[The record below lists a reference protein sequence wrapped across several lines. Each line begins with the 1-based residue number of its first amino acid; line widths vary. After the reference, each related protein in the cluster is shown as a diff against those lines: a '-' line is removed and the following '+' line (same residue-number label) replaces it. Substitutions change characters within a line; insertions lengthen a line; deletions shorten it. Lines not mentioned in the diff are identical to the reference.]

1 MTSSIEDTLEVLGLK
16 VVSVRNNEI
25 QLHCP
30 AHKERTGKE
39 DNNPSFWINGDNGLF
54 ICFSCQWK
62 GGLQTLV
69 RYLGGNTDDITDID
83 VTVDR
88 LTARI
93 KQLLEGDKP
102 KKQEY
107 APIHES
113 MLQAFKPVPSEISLS
128 RGLLPEA
135 VAKYGV
141 KWNSN
146 QGNWII
152 PIRDPM
158 TNQLLGWQE
167 KGHKT
172 RYFKNTTGVKKSEAL
187 FGYEH
192 YKGGDM
198 IVVES
203 PLDVIRLAS
212 LNIEGAVATYGCAV
226 SETQWS
232 MIRGAARPIFAL
244 DNDAAGKKCTE
255 DLRFKAMDIGLSS
268 WFFNYAQTDQ
278 KDVGGMSKKEIEW
291 GLQNARH
298 ILGFMP

>member
-1 MTSSIEDTLEVLGLK
+1 MTSNIEDTLELLNLK
-16 VVSVRNNEI
+16 VVSIRNNEI

-39 DNNPSFWINGDNGLF
+39 DNNPSFWINGENGLF

-69 RYLGGNTDDITDID
+69 NYLGIGIGTQVEID
-83 VTVDR
+83 TTVSR
-88 LTARI
+88 LAAKI
-93 KQLLEGDKP
+93 KQLVEGDKP
-102 KKQEY
+102 KQEELP
-107 APIHES
+107 PIHES
-113 MLQAFKPVPSEISLS
+113 MLHAFKEVPADICLK
-128 RGLLPEA
+128 RGLLPES

-141 KWNSN
+141 KWNAN

-158 TNQLLGWQE
+158 TKKLLGWQE
-167 KGHKT
+167 KGHRT
-172 RYFKNTTGVKKSEAL
+172 RFFRNTTGVKKSEAL

-198 IVVES
+198 IIVES

-212 LNIEGAVATYGCAV
+212 LGIEGGVATYGCAV
-226 SETQWS
+226 SDTQWS
-232 MIRGAARPIFAL
+232 MIRGATRPIFAL
-244 DNDAAGKKCTE
+244 DNDDAGRTCTE
-255 DLRFKAMDIGLSS
+255 DLRFKAMDIGLPC
-268 WFFNYAQTDQ
+268 WFFNYSDTDQ
-278 KDVGGMSKKEIEW
+278 KDIGGMSKKEIEW

-298 ILGFMP
+298 ILGYIP

>member
-16 VVSVRNNEI
+16 VVSIRNSEI

-39 DNNPSFWINGDNGLF
+39 DNNPSFWINGENGLF
-54 ICFSCQWK
+54 ICFSCHWK

-69 RYLGGNTDDITDID
+69 RYLGGSTDAITDID
-83 VTVDR
+83 LTVDR

-93 KQLLEGDKP
+93 KQLIEGDKP
-102 KKQEY
+102 KKEEY

-113 MLQAFKPVPSEISLS
+113 MLHAFKEVPQDISLS

-158 TNQLLGWQE
+158 TNKLLGWQE
-167 KGHKT
+167 KGQKT

-198 IVVES
+198 IIVES

-212 LNIEGAVATYGCAV
+212 VGIQGGVATYGCAV
-226 SETQWS
+226 SDTQWS
-232 MIRGAARPIFAL
+232 MIRGATRPIFAL
-244 DNDAAGKKCTE
+244 DNDDAGRACTE

-268 WFFNYAQTDQ
+268 WFYNYAQTDQ
-278 KDVGGMSKKEIEW
+278 KDVGGMSRKEIEW